1 MTDDPPAGGAKRSPQ
16 ADEALIEARF
26 AFERDGD
33 VARARELIDQAIAEH
48 AEPGRIAGYL
58 VMIGDHARAEPFA
71 REALAHELAIVPV
84 KPVIAGTRHL
94 FLAKLLDALGRAEAA
109 VHARE
114 GVAWYAR
121 GVAADD
127 RELAFVRA
135 DAARIIARYD
145 TAP

>member
-1 MTDDPPAGGAKRSPQ
+1 MSDP
-16 ADEALIEARF
+16 LIAARF
-26 AFERDGD
+26 AFERDHD

-48 AEPGRIAGYL
+48 DEPGRIAGYL
-58 VMIGDHARAEPFA
+58 VMIGDHARAESFA
-71 REALAHELAIVPV
+71 REALALELAIDPV

-94 FLAKLLDALGRAEAA
+94 FLAKLLDALGHAEAA
-109 VHARE
+109 MHARE
-114 GVAWYAR
+114 GVALYAK
-121 GVAADD
+121 GVTATD

>member
-1 MTDDPPAGGAKRSPQ
+1 MTD
-16 ADEALIEARF
+16 LLVEARF

-33 VARARELIDQAIAEH
+33 VARARELIDRAIAEH
-48 AEPGRIAGYL
+48 DEPGRIAGYL

-71 REALAHELAIVPV
+71 RNALAFELACDPI

-94 FLAKLLDALGRAEAA
+94 FLAKLLDALGNREAA

-114 GVAWYAR
+114 GIAWYSK
-121 GVAADD
+121 GVPAGD

>member
-1 MTDDPPAGGAKRSPQ
+1 MTDP
-16 ADEALIEARF
+16 LIEARF

-33 VARARELIDQAIAEH
+33 VARARELIDRAIAQR
-48 AEPGRIAGYL
+48 AESGRIAGYL

-71 REALAHELAIVPV
+71 RDALARELASNPV

-94 FLAKLLDALGRAEAA
+94 FLAKLLHALGNREAA
-109 VHARE
+109 EHARE
-114 GVAWYAR
+114 GIAWYAK
-121 GVAADD
+121 GVAAGD

-135 DAARIIARYD
+135 DAAKIIASYD

>member
-1 MTDDPPAGGAKRSPQ
+1 MSDP
-16 ADEALIEARF
+16 LIAARF

-48 AEPGRIAGYL
+48 ADPGRIAGYL

-71 REALAHELAIVPV
+71 RDALARELACDPV

-94 FLAKLLDALGRAEAA
+94 FLAKLLDALGNPEAA
-109 VHARE
+109 VHARAGIE
-114 GVAWYAR
+114 HYSN